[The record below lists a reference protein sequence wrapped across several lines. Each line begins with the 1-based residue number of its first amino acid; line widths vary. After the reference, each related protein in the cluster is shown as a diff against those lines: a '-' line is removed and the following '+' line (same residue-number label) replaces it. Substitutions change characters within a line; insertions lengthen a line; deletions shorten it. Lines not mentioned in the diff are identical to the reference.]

1 MLRGIEELQN
11 FLQQERRNETL
22 EDNRMCIQAILVVI
36 DYKSIEN
43 SLITKII
50 DGKPHT
56 QELVDSPDMR
66 RIRKILFTPD
76 AVTYEDL
83 LNLSEKMKVINDT
96 SKSMQIKKRFLGDK
110 KNGELVKAK
119 MQFSISFKTMRDFL
133 KLVDT
138 TIANNIPKS
147 DVALAAVGG
156 VETEKDEEKS
166 PKKPQKSRKK
176 RASHKKKGGA
186 AAAAQ
191 EEKEDTTSETS
202 DEIETVATSSETA
215 TEAPKIS
222 ETAATSSE
230 TTTEAPKIS
239 ETADIEEKFHVK
251 DSPPITSAANL
262 TYIER
267 SKIAIKERPGLDFLL
282 NPSKYNKFK

>member
-1 MLRGIEELQN
+1 
-11 FLQQERRNETL
+11 
-22 EDNRMCIQAILVVI
+22 
-36 DYKSIEN
+36 
-43 SLITKII
+43 
-50 DGKPHT
+50 
-56 QELVDSPDMR
+56 
-66 RIRKILFTPD
+66 
-76 AVTYEDL
+76 
-83 LNLSEKMKVINDT
+83 
-96 SKSMQIKKRFLGDK
+96 
-110 KNGELVKAK
+110 
-119 MQFSISFKTMRDFL
+119 MRDFL